1 MTYQMLMTVGVAN
14 SIRALAFTSVRQT
27 ARCTINLIYV
37 CLRMNPTILDVGS
50 QFYPEHQLL

>member
-1 MTYQMLMTVGVAN
+1 MLMTVGVAN